1 LVKKKKPQPFQ
12 PQTPMQTT
20 RLRRPRPWLV
30 LVHTSDFAPL
40 TDPSVFFLDTCKV
53 GTPFYISPEIV
64 AGQPYSFKSDVWAL
78 GCVLF
83 ELLALRLPFEHT
95 TLPGL
100 TKLISIGVPGV
111 PIPRMYSTPLR
122 LLALKLLSTSLTDR
136 PTIDMLATNPLFAI
150 SRLRHAENEPQKKA
164 VIQPPPPPP
173 PPTLSF
179 DALEQKRC
187 ELESLF
193 GTAVL
198 CQAKT
203 AFQHSRNTMLSAE
216 LGRLIAAEQVP
227 VLAEFFAQEEQT
239 FGIQAL

>member
-1 LVKKKKPQPFQ
+1 
-12 PQTPMQTT
+12 M
-20 RLRRPRPWLV
+20 
-30 LVHTSDFAPL
+30 FA
-40 TDPSVFFLDTCKV
+40 KI

-64 AGQPYSFKSDVWAL
+64 CGQPYSFKSDVWAL

-122 LLALKLLSTSLTDR
+122 LLALKLLSTSIADR
-136 PTIDMLATNPLFAI
+136 PTMESLVANPLFTTPQA
-150 SRLRHAENEPQKKA
+150 SHQKHEPQEFP
-164 VIQPPPPPP
+164 VQSSTPPPLP
-173 PPTLSF
+173 LSF

-193 GTAVL
+193 GTVVL

-203 AFQHSRNTMLSAE
+203 AFQNSPNTAE
-216 LGRLIAAEQVP
+216 LRRLVGADQIALLVD
-227 VLAEFFAQEEQT
+227 FFAQEERT
-239 FGIQAL
+239 FDKT